1 MMPTLFRF
9 KALLWPVIVLI
20 SYLLFVSYEVKAG
33 GPTYNSDGMIH
44 VPIYQSRNVNLKR
57 NAQRV
62 SVGNPDI
69 ADILIL
75 RQRELYIVGKSLGT
89 TNVMVWDEEDA
100 LVDVLNVEITHDL
113 ASLRSRLHSFIPDE
127 AIDVHSSQGQLV
139 LSGEVSSLIQ
149 MNKAVDLATAYADAA
164 GGEEGG
170 SKVLNLL
177 SVGGGH
183 QVMLEVVVAEMST
196 EVSRSFNVDLNLLSM
211 FNDNHWDASIVRGPD
226 FYNSITQGTP
236 YEFANGV
243 LASYIDSNVFFN
255 VALDIAKE
263 NGLAKIL
270 AEPNI
275 TALSGQK
282 AEFLSGGEFP
292 VPVPNDNG
300 VVIQFRDFGVGVGF
314 VPTVLDSGKIN
325 LNLKILVSE
334 ISNANTVGI
343 TPIGTNS
350 TLIIPSIIKR
360 TSETTVE
367 MGDGQ
372 TLAIGGLLSDNL
384 RENVERFPGL
394 GDIPILGQLFRS
406 QQFISG
412 QSELVIM
419 VTPRL
424 VRPFNKDNVR
434 LPTDGLVSPSDLGFY
449 LMGRPT
455 RHMQSDNRG
464 HHYEQETP
472 MTVLPSNGGT
482 DERYGHDI
490 R

>member
-1 MMPTLFRF
+1 MIPTLFRF
-9 KALLWPVIVLI
+9 KSLLWPVIAFIAYLVLVTPD
-20 SYLLFVSYEVKAG
+20 SYAG
-33 GPTYNSDGMIH
+33 GPTYNTEKIIY
-44 VPIYQSRNVNLKR
+44 VPIHQSRNLNLNR

-62 SVGNPDI
+62 SVGNPAI

-75 RQRELYIVGKSLGT
+75 RQRELYVVGKQLGT

-113 ASLRSRLHSFIPDE
+113 ANLRSRLHTFMPEE

-164 GGEEGG
+164 GGENGT

-196 EVSRSFNVDLNLLSM
+196 EVSRSFNVDINLLGLLD
-211 FNDNHWDASIVRGPD
+211 DNHWNADIIRGAD
-226 FYNSITQGTP
+226 FYNFVTQGTP
-236 YEFANGV
+236 YEFSNGIIG
-243 LASYIDSNVFFN
+243 SYLDSNIFFN

-263 NGLAKIL
+263 NGMAKIL

-292 VPVPNDNG
+292 VPVPRDDG
-300 VVIQFRDFGVGVGF
+300 IAIQFRDFGVGVGF

-325 LNLKILVSE
+325 LNLKVMVSE
-334 ISNANTVGI
+334 ISNANTVGVN
-343 TPIGTNS
+343 PAGTNS
-350 TLIIPSIIKR
+350 LLVVPSIIKR

-372 TLAIGGLLSDNL
+372 TLAIGGLLSDTL
-384 RENVERFPGL
+384 RENIERFPGL

-406 QQFISG
+406 QSFING

-424 VRPFNKDNVR
+424 VRPFNKANVR
-434 LPTDGLVSPSDLGFY
+434 LPTDGLVPASDLRFY
-449 LMGRPT
+449 LMGEPT
-455 RHMQSDNRG
+455 RQVRSAHAG
-464 HHYEQETP
+464 TPYQEEP
-472 MTVLPSNGGT
+472 MMLLPTNGGT

-490 R
+490 RK